1 MAVTQKESQK
11 KENNKENSEKNSS
24 KHHEQLEIGANVKAQ
39 RADGSWH
46 SANVVH
52 LARHP
57 HEYSLAF
64 LLCSEWHD
72 CGIVRRNLLC
82 GRLPVLGLSFSDT
95 S

>member
-52 LARHP
+52 RQAKFLNLD
-57 HEYSLAF
+57 EYF
-64 LLCSEWHD
+64 LL
-72 CGIVRRNLLC
+72 V
-82 GRLPVLGLSFSDT
+82 VSFNSLQ
-95 S
+95 

>member
-52 LARHP
+52 RQAKFLNLDD
-57 HEYSLAF
+57 YF
-64 LLCSEWHD
+64 LL
-72 CGIVRRNLLC
+72 V
-82 GRLPVLGLSFSDT
+82 VSFT
-95 S
+95 SLQ

>member
-52 LARHP
+52 RQAKLLNLMNIFCWWSVLPACHD
-57 HEYSLAF
+57 YSIAKELCF
-64 LLCSEWHD
+64 LSKKA
-72 CGIVRRNLLC
+72 
-82 GRLPVLGLSFSDT
+82 T
-95 S
+95 KT